1 MNPRRA
7 AASPGSTGGAAT
19 DDELTRIWEE
29 AKKHLRG
36 RIADAAFQFWFDRTV
51 PLGLDD
57 GAFVIGVPN
66 DFAREWIEK
75 RLVGQVAEALE
86 QVLGGA
92 VEVKIVVDARAAA
105 LPDRPAA
112 EPTAEPPVETAPPKG
127 KRGDR
132 RRKPRT
138 TRAVGDLNPRYVF
151 DRFVTGPNN
160 EYATAVARSVA
171 ESPASAYNPVF
182 IYADTGLGKTH
193 LTQALAHAALEQH
206 PDLQVR
212 YVTCERFTDDFIN
225 AVTDKG
231 RIEGFKQTYR
241 DNDVLIVD
249 DVQFLAEKQQ
259 TQVEFFHTFNALYE
273 AGKQIV
279 ITSDRPPRELEV
291 LEERLRSRF
300 GQGVVVDI
308 SRPDL
313 ETRIAILRKQVKWE
327 GFEIAEPEALEW
339 IAQKVTTNI
348 REALRSPDASRQLR
362 LHPWGRR
369 HRRDHQGG
377 AQGYRPQGLP
387 ASGHHRD
394 GPERGGPAVRSARQ
408 RPARQ
413 PAHPGRRLRTPH
425 RDVPLQGSS
434 RRPRSRRS
442 APGSAAGTTAPS
454 STRSTRW
461 SGNSRTATIRSCR
474 TSWPSSAPASRPP
487 TEISPQPLWTTPSSP
502 ADDPHGSVE
511 IGYASLTIDA
521 AAGRSATFCTHRP
534 HHCAEAPALIVQ
546 RQDHLSTSSTGTVM
560 TARSI
565 YFSFFS

>member
-1 MNPRRA
+1 
-7 AASPGSTGGAAT
+7 
-19 DDELTRIWEE
+19 
-29 AKKHLRG
+29 
-36 RIADAAFQFWFDRTV
+36 
-51 PLGLDD
+51 
-57 GAFVIGVPN
+57 
-66 DFAREWIEK
+66 
-75 RLVGQVAEALE
+75 
-86 QVLGGA
+86 VLGDA

-105 LPDRPAA
+105 LPDRPPAEPAA
-112 EPTAEPPVETAPPKG
+112 EPPAETAPPKS

-132 RRKPRT
+132 RRKPRA
-138 TRAVGDLNPRYVF
+138 TRAADDLNPRYVF

-193 LTQALAHAALEQH
+193 LTQAIAHAALEQH
-206 PDLQVR
+206 PELQVR

-241 DNDVLIVD
+241 DNDVLIID

-348 REALRSPDASRQLR
+348 RELYGALTRAVSFASIRGVDVTVETTKEALKDIVPRAYQHPVTIEMVQNEVARQFGLHVNDLRGNRRTQDVAYARHIAMYLSRELTEASLPQIGTRFGGRHHSTVIHAVDKVERQLKDG
-362 LHPWGRR
+362 H
-369 HRRDHQGG
+369 D
-377 AQGYRPQGLP
+377 PQ
-387 ASGHHRD
+387 
-394 GPERGGPAVRSARQ
+394 
-408 RPARQ
+408 
-413 PAHPGRRLRTPH
+413 
-425 RDVPLQGSS
+425 LQD
-434 RRPRSRRS
+434 
-442 APGSAAGTTAPS
+442 
-454 STRSTRW
+454 
-461 SGNSRTATIRSCR
+461 
-474 TSWPSSAPASRPP
+474 
-487 TEISPQPLWTTPSSP
+487 L
-502 ADDPHGSVE
+502 V
-511 IGYASLTIDA
+511 
-521 AAGRSATFCTHRP
+521 
-534 HHCAEAPALIVQ
+534 ALIGA
-546 RQDHLSTSSTGTVM
+546 RLK
-560 TARSI
+560 TAH
-565 YFSFFS
+565 